1 MLTNVPAMN
10 IFVRVVEANSFAAA
24 ARSLLIDP
32 SAVSRA
38 VKTLETDLGV
48 LLFARSTRAL
58 KLTAEGLR
66 FHRECV
72 QILKRLDGVARQF
85 RSAPEMPQGELKV
98 GMGTGLTRRMML
110 HAIPPFQ
117 QQYPEIKLIL
127 LSVHDMTEIGDE
139 GIDVLIRPRRLRQ
152 RGGNHSEPQGLVVR
166 KLAQSKLIPC
176 ASPEY
181 LDRVG
186 LPRQPADL
194 VRYDCVAHVNL
205 EHDVQDEW
213 RFAKS
218 LARQKVKFVPKL
230 LVHGTDALR
239 EAGVAGC
246 GIIRPL
252 ACHVDDELRAGK
264 LFPVLGDWECVGAP
278 PIVAI
283 YRKTRPVL
291 PQVGVFVQ
299 YLVEAF
305 RRYNFPQNSE
315 SV

>member
-1 MLTNVPAMN
+1 MLTNVPAMS

-38 VKTLETDLGV
+38 IKTLETDLGV

-58 KLTAEGLR
+58 KLTAEGSR

-72 QILKRLDGVARQF
+72 QILKRLGDVARQF
-85 RSAPEMPQGELKV
+85 RSAPEMPYGELKV
-98 GMGTGLTRRMML
+98 GMGTGLTRRML
-110 HAIPPFQ
+110 LRAIPPFRR
-117 QQYPEIKLIL
+117 QYPEIKLVL

-139 GIDVLIRPRRLRQ
+139 GIDILIRPRRLRQ

-166 KLAQSKLIPC
+166 KLAQSKLIVC

-181 LDRVG
+181 LGRVG
-186 LPRQPADL
+186 PPRAPADL

-213 RFAKS
+213 QFAKS

-239 EAGVAGC
+239 EAGVSGC
-246 GIIRPL
+246 GIIRSL
-252 ACHVDDELRAGK
+252 TCHIDDELCAGK
-264 LFPVLGDWECVGAP
+264 LVPVLGDWECIGAP

-283 YRKTRPVL
+283 YRKTRPAL
-291 PQVGVFVQ
+291 PQVSVFVQ
-299 YLVEAF
+299 YLVGAF
-305 RRYNFPQNSE
+305 RRYR
-315 SV
+315 